1 MMLQENRSSH
11 YPHESRFGFGSE
23 RLEEIEDHGA
33 ETRPNTVA
41 DRGVCHSHTHQV
53 SSWLALDMG
62 LFPGK
67 CDSRRFPG
75 CCGALPLQVTRQRL
89 RRRQGKEIVRYLS
102 SQIQYSNYCRSICK
116 INITLRKET
125 FVRLRLLKKWINLV
139 FFRNLQKLCLFF
151 NRMLNLLTRDI
162 F

>member
-1 MMLQENRSSH
+1 
-11 YPHESRFGFGSE
+11 
-23 RLEEIEDHGA
+23 
-33 ETRPNTVA
+33 
-41 DRGVCHSHTHQV
+41 
-53 SSWLALDMG
+53 MG

-116 INITLRKET
+116 IDNKYIINIMLRKET
-125 FVRLRLLKKWINLV
+125 FEIVGKVNQSR
-139 FFRNLQKLCLFF
+139 FF
-151 NRMLNLLTRDI
+151 NKFTKIMLI
-162 F
+162 FR